1 MVDTNEVAISHWQR
15 RRIEG
20 RVLIPFIEVLRDK
33 LGETATAEVVDET
46 IRKLAAEDGA
56 RWAATYG
63 RTMASLRAVA
73 QELWAGGGGMD
84 VQVVGESE
92 DHLDFNVTRC
102 RYAEFYKELGL
113 SDLGF
118 RVHCIG
124 TTPCCWASTATS
136 SCREARRSWKARPAA
151 ISDFAGAPNRRRPA
165 WLGRRTEPA
174 QHRSSRPNRQ
184 SAHARSG
191 KLRSRASGA
200 IARISLETL
209 TPR

>member
-118 RVHCIG
+118 RVHCNRDHAMLLGFNSDLELSRSQTIMEG
-124 TTPCCWASTATS
+124 ATCC
-136 SCREARRSWKARPAA
+136 
-151 ISDFAGAPNRRRPA
+151 DFRFRRRP
-165 WLGRRTEPA
+165 
-174 QHRSSRPNRQ
+174 
-184 SAHARSG
+184 
-191 KLRSRASGA
+191 
-200 IARISLETL
+200 
-209 TPR
+209 